1 MSSCTVHEG
10 PKPVVVIK
18 GLLGTPEDQVAALEE
33 LKFLSCTCNAK
44 TNGELKHVVKN
55 GSNFKVH
62 LGITEGDICICIH
75 ISICVYTYK
84 YAPAYVYIHGSIE
97 LYICIVM

>member
-33 LKFLSCTCNAK
+33 LKDDEEIPDQYLVLRQPLRRPNRDVGHAVFFL
-44 TNGELKHVVKN
+44 
-55 GSNFKVH
+55 
-62 LGITEGDICICIH
+62 
-75 ISICVYTYK
+75 
-84 YAPAYVYIHGSIE
+84 
-97 LYICIVM
+97 